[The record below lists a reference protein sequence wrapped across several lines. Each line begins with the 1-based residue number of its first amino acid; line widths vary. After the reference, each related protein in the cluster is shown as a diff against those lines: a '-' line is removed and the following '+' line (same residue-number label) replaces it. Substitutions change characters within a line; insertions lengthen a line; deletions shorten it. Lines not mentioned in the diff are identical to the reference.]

1 MQASLVKNVG
11 IHRIKSWKEYRKLAQ
26 KLKPNT
32 IFYSLDP
39 HPLRNPPYGLK
50 LIFYHELDS
59 YIFQDY
65 AANATLYKTK
75 IPIQGLDKS
84 EVPIL
89 PEDIENFIHT
99 QIGKT
104 QVSPIHSFW
113 SL

>member
-1 MQASLVKNVG
+1 MQTSKVKKMS
-11 IHRIKSWKEYRKLAQ
+11 IHRIKSWNEYQKLAK
-26 KLKPNT
+26 KLKPNI

-39 HPLRNPPYGLK
+39 HPLRNPPYGMK
-50 LIFYHELDS
+50 LIFYHQLDS

-65 AANATLYKTK
+65 AANATLFKTK
-75 IPIQGLDKS
+75 IPIQGQDKN

-89 PEDIENFIHT
+89 PENIENFIHT
-99 QIGKT
+99 QIGKI